1 MKQERPKRGRAGDDL
16 AHLRAQLG
24 RNTPVSQPVE
34 PEPALEPEGDP
45 AVEANAESARADTR
59 ATKRRAPTPAAG
71 SAPRGNGRGS
81 RGSMK
86 PQEKPRRITVDLDAD
101 RYRVLREF
109 AFEERTK
116 GTEVLRGLLD
126 MLRDDPKLAEGLR
139 ERLAAGEG

>member
-1 MKQERPKRGRAGDDL
+1 
-16 AHLRAQLG
+16 
-24 RNTPVSQPVE
+24 
-34 PEPALEPEGDP
+34 
-45 AVEANAESARADTR
+45 
-59 ATKRRAPTPAAG
+59 
-71 SAPRGNGRGS
+71 
-81 RGSMK
+81 MK